1 MNTTTKPRPRIVRA
15 YYVARYHLAAWIAS
29 WPFVQ
34 LVADLAIEKVTQ
46 DQDDRIVECE
56 EAIEQW
62 DDRLAAVEE
71 LAEENDR
78 TLDEMA
84 NGD

>member
-1 MNTTTKPRPRIVRA
+1 MNTTTKPQPRIVRA
-15 YYVARYHLAAWIAS
+15 YYVARYRLAAWIAS
-29 WPFVQ
+29 WAFVQ
-34 LVADLAIEKVTQ
+34 LVTDLAIEKVTE

-62 DDRLAAVEE
+62 DDRLTAVEE
-71 LAEENDR
+71 LAEANDR

-84 NGD
+84 NG

>member
-1 MNTTTKPRPRIVRA
+1 MKTTTKPRPRIVRA

-29 WPFVQ
+29 LSFVQ
-34 LVADLAIEKVTQ
+34 LVADLAIEKVTE
-46 DQDDRIVECE
+46 DQNDRIVECE

-62 DDRLAAVEE
+62 DDRLAAAEE
-71 LAEENDR
+71 LAEANDR

-84 NGD
+84 NG